1 MTTTLIRSFLSLR
14 ARRTPDALRVTRPQV
29 DRVIELNRRSAP
41 ERQNAIG
48 RGHDLIELVEDS
60 DERAAMIGG
69 IWFGMTIGIL
79 PDGSSHS

>member
-1 MTTTLIRSFLSLR
+1 MTRTLIRSFLSLR
-14 ARRTPDALRVTRPQV
+14 THRKPDALRVTRPQV

-48 RGHDLIELVEDS
+48 RGHDLIELVDDS
-60 DERAAMIGG
+60 DARAAMMGG
-69 IWFGMTIGIL
+69 VWFGMIIGIL